1 MRFAVGGRVIADVRR
16 MQILDL
22 LQEVG
27 SATVT
32 DLASRFSVSEMT
44 MRRDLQLLDD
54 EGFVRRVRGGA
65 MIMKSPTELPFRTRM
80 VENLDEKAA
89 IAEQA
94 VNLVTEGMS
103 VFLAPGTT
111 AREVAL
117 RLPPR
122 GLRVITNSLPISQEL
137 AEGQNDFV
145 LTGGT
150 LRRFSESLVG
160 PSAVASLEAE
170 SIHMA
175 FIGVSGVSIARG
187 LTLYSAEEA
196 NVARAAVRSSR
207 VTCVL
212 ADSSKFDSDVGVEA
226 VPLWRVH
233 RVITDDGLPD
243 RYREYFADHDI
254 AVDIVNIDQQTGRP
268 IREHIDEGGSN

>member
-1 MRFAVGGRVIADVRR
+1 MIADVRR